1 MSIFEVLKLSPIE
14 EKGRGSEGR
23 KLQSST
29 TAIVTNLKQ
38 QRIIQMLKTET
49 SKVEAKKATIIWV
62 LTIFFSPYKA
72 CENWHESRCF
82 VSMKLAKE
90 AMKKEAMSLYKDS
103 EIIQEADNKY
113 FERSS
118 REIHFGESRD
128 ESDYRREFGFC
139 KIDPVKLEGE
149 ESGDDMPLNDKTSVI
164 EE

>member
-49 SKVEAKKATIIWV
+49 SKVE
-62 LTIFFSPYKA
+62 
-72 CENWHESRCF
+72 
-82 VSMKLAKE
+82 E

>member
-49 SKVEAKKATIIWV
+49 SKVE
-62 LTIFFSPYKA
+62 A